1 MKISNLLVAFI
12 VFFFCGLTAVQ
23 SSTVLSI
30 APPPVKGADKIIED
44 PDMIPIYVGGT
55 GEMHRFIANNLQ
67 YPREA
72 VEKNTQGLVVYTFV
86 VEKDGTLS
94 NFEIIHRA
102 DSLLDAEALR
112 ILQAMPAWRPAKHK
126 GVEVRSKTYVP
137 MYFRLNKNARRVA
150 STNSNAPLTAKTD
163 TAIAKNA
170 DIYTI
175 VDKMPQFE
183 TGERGL
189 ANFISRVLRYPIDAR
204 QAGIQG
210 RILCSFI
217 VDAEGRISNVEVV
230 QGLHPSLDAEAVRV
244 LGVMPRWTPGVNNG
258 EKVNVKCLLPIDFTI
273 DEEPIPPLN
282 PNS

>member
-1 MKISNLLVAFI
+1 MKIRKLSIALIA
-12 VFFFCGLTAVQ
+12 FFFCGLTAVQ
-23 SSTVLSI
+23 SSNMLSV
-30 APPPVKGADKIIED
+30 APPPAKGADKIIED
-44 PDMIPIYVGGT
+44 PDIIPIYVGGT

-112 ILQAMPAWRPAKHK
+112 ILQAMPAWRPARHK

-137 MYFRLNKNARRVA
+137 MYFRLNKNARRMA
-150 STNSNAPLTAKTD
+150 SKTAATVAKTD
-163 TAIAKNA
+163 TTLAKNA

-204 QAGIQG
+204 QAGVQG
-210 RILCSFI
+210 CILCSFI
-217 VDAEGRISNVEVV
+217 VDTEGRISNVEVV

-273 DEEPIPPLN
+273 DEEPIPPFN
-282 PNS
+282 KEQ

>member
-1 MKISNLLVAFI
+1 MKISNLLVVFI
-12 VFFFCGLTAVQ
+12 AFFFCGLTAVQ

-30 APPPVKGADKIIED
+30 APPPAKGADKIIED
-44 PDMIPIYVGGT
+44 PDIIPIYVGGT

-67 YPREA
+67 CPREA

-112 ILQAMPAWRPAKHK
+112 ILQMMPAWRPAKHK

-150 STNSNAPLTAKTD
+150 STTNAPLTAKTD
-163 TAIAKNA
+163 TALSKNA

-244 LGVMPRWTPGVNNG
+244 LGVMPRWTPGMNNG